1 VCFFDFQLASN
12 TDTAAQINVFVP
24 KSEQDVDHR
33 PATQSTDTTEFD
45 LGQSLEH
52 AFAAFFNAQTDPVNG
67 ASVQPNTQPSA
78 GPSTSAGRASR
89 IPFSDKG
96 KWRAAD
102 FTSPAFPTANAENN
116 DQVSAQLAADA
127 AFAAAL
133 QAEEDAI
140 AARADARARGPSCS
154 NRGVHFA
161 EPASCPTFKRQSKPE
176 VDVKTDTKNPIPL
189 EDLLRAWVANMDEVD
204 NDILVTVNRLLQLLS
219 PTTSPTKQT
228 TAKTGTPASTPS
240 VGPSASTI
248 LPPRVPIPVV
258 QHSKPTAHEILDGIS
273 SSFSDLRS
281 GFTLPALEF
290 TRPASPSAKSTSS
303 SGQSHNLAFTP
314 ANRAV
319 HEYEASLGKLL
330 DQLDAVES
338 DGDENVRVRRK
349 ELVKQVEA
357 ALSDMEQAVDVQHRE
372 QMGNKAEQI
381 DDVKV
386 EEHQEVHHY
395 EEDEEAQGY
404 DAVPVVQASPVDED
418 TTSTSVEDLLVDLS
432 HDDKAANMD
441 QDVDQQNNTSSG
453 NLVSTFSISTPPV
466 LETTGYPTVDTE
478 LPREAEEP
486 LTSSSTEPSDH
497 VLSTADAPRRLTEVL
512 NVPDS
517 SRSSLL
523 ALSVDAEDVNNM
535 LPLADRVPSLVFEP
549 IHADSDEEA
558 VLNLED
564 GEASEHTESE
574 AGWSQ
579 VDGSTR

>member
-1 VCFFDFQLASN
+1 VCFFDFQLASD
-12 TDTAAQINVFVP
+12 TDTAAQINLFAP
-24 KSEQDVDHR
+24 KSEHDVDHR
-33 PATQSTDTTEFD
+33 PETQSTDTTEFD

-52 AFAAFFNAQTDPVNG
+52 AFSAFLNTQANPVNG

-78 GPSTSAGRASR
+78 GPSTSAGPASR

-96 KWRAAD
+96 KWRAAN

-116 DQVSAQLAADA
+116 DQVSAQLVADA

-140 AARADARARGPSCS
+140 AARARARGPSCS

-176 VDVKTDTKNPIPL
+176 IDVKTDVKHPISL
-189 EDLLRAWVANMDEVD
+189 EDLLRARVANMDEVD
-204 NDILVTVNRLLQLLS
+204 DDILVTVNRLLQLLS
-219 PTTSPTKQT
+219 PTMSPTKQT
-228 TAKTGTPASTPS
+228 AASTGTSASTPS
-240 VGPSASTI
+240 VGPSASTV
-248 LPPRVPIPVV
+248 LPPRVPIPVA

-357 ALSDMEQAVDVQHRE
+357 ALWDMDQAVEAQHRD
-372 QMGNKAEQI
+372 QIGNQAERV

-386 EEHQEVHHY
+386 EEHQEVHRY

-418 TTSTSVEDLLVDLS
+418 TTPTSVDDLLVDLS
-432 HDDKAANMD
+432 PDDKTVDIIQDAA
-441 QDVDQQNNTSSG
+441 DQQDS
-453 NLVSTFSISTPPV
+453 
-466 LETTGYPTVDTE
+466 
-478 LPREAEEP
+478 
-486 LTSSSTEPSDH
+486 TSSSIPLPTPITSTPSVLEATGHATMDIEPLQADDHPSATSSTPISDDT
-497 VLSTADAPRRLTEVL
+497 LSTADVL
-512 NVPDS
+512 NIPS
-517 SRSSLL
+517 SRSSSPAPSTDAQDVDTFLL
-523 ALSVDAEDVNNM
+523 
-535 LPLADRVPSLVFEP
+535 PADREP
-549 IHADSDEEA
+549 TPLLKPNHADSDEEA
-558 VLNLED
+558 ILVLED
-564 GEASEHTESE
+564 SEVSE
-574 AGWSQ
+574 YSGSETGWSQ
-579 VDGSTR
+579 VDGATR